1 MSRNADNAN
10 GTPPP
15 RGTWSRIFDIV
26 LDGGAALAAVLLIGV
41 MLLTSIKVIFR
52 YGFHEGL
59 IGVDQLSGTLLLYI
73 TFLGAAW
80 VLRREEH
87 VSIDLVTAKLGPR
100 ARRRL
105 GVITSLIG
113 AAVCL
118 VLAAYGTEE
127 ALTSWQRGI
136 RIAAEIEIPR
146 VINLAVIP
154 LGCLCLGLQFLRR
167 AWGYLSRNQPS
178 ERHAG
183 S

>member
-1 MSRNADNAN
+1 MSRTGENAN
-10 GTPPP
+10 GRPPHQ
-15 RGTWSRIFDIV
+15 GAWSHAFDVV
-26 LDGGAALAAVLLIGV
+26 LDAGALLAAVLLLGV
-41 MLLTSIKVIFR
+41 MLATSIKVVFR

-59 IGVDQLSGTLLLYI
+59 IGVDQISGTMLLYI

-87 VSIDLVTAKLGPR
+87 VSIDLLITRLAPK

-105 GVITSLIG
+105 DVVTSIIG

-118 VLAAYGTEE
+118 VLTAYGAEE
-127 ALTSWQRGI
+127 AFTSWQRGI

-167 AWGYLSRNQPS
+167 ARRLLRDNHPPERRSRD
-178 ERHAG
+178 
-183 S
+183 